1 MAALSRFF
9 LVALAA
15 VLLAACS
22 SNDSPEAVAK
32 SFIEASFS
40 NDADGMYKLIAVPA
54 DADDGAEEMVR
65 GKLKMAV
72 AKRSEQAA
80 KLGGVD
86 EVKAGE
92 ATYNDD
98 KTQATS
104 KVTITFK
111 NADVPAQ
118 TESVRLTKV
127 DDQWKVRI

>member
-1 MAALSRFF
+1 MAALSRFL
-9 LVALAA
+9 LVALTA

-92 ATYNDD
+92 AIYNDD
-98 KTQATS
+98 KSQATS

-118 TESVRLTKV
+118 TESVRLTRV
-127 DDQWKVRI
+127 DDRWKVRI

>member
-127 DDQWKVRI
+127 DDRWKVRI

>member
-9 LVALAA
+9 FVALAA

-72 AKRSEQAA
+72 TKRSEQAA

-86 EVKAGE
+86 QVKAGE
-92 ATYNDD
+92 AIYNDD
-98 KTQATS
+98 KSQATS
-104 KVTITFK
+104 KVTVTFK

>member
-1 MAALSRFF
+1 MAALSRFLF
-9 LVALAA
+9 IALSA

-54 DADDGAEEMVR
+54 DANDGAEEMVR

-72 AKRSEQAA
+72 AKRAEQAE

-86 EVKAGE
+86 QIKADE
-92 ATYNDD
+92 AIYNDD

-111 NADVPAQ
+111 KTGVPAQ

-127 DDQWKVRI
+127 DDRWKVRI

>member
-1 MAALSRFF
+1 MAALSRFC
-9 LVALAA
+9 LIVLSA

-40 NDADGMYKLIAVPA
+40 NDADGMYKLVAVPA
-54 DADDGAEEMVR
+54 DTEEGAEEMVR

-72 AKRSEQAA
+72 AKRAELAA

-92 ATYNDD
+92 ASYNDD
-98 KTQATS
+98 KTQATTQ
-104 KVTITFK
+104 VTITFK

-127 DDQWKVRI
+127 DDQWKVRL

>member
-1 MAALSRFF
+1 MAALSRFLF
-9 LVALAA
+9 IALSAL
-15 VLLAACS
+15 LLAACS

-40 NDADGMYKLIAVPA
+40 NDADGMYELIAVPA
-54 DADDGAEEMVR
+54 DANDGAEEMVR

-72 AKRSEQAA
+72 AKRAEQAE

-86 EVKAGE
+86 EIKADE
-92 ATYNDD
+92 AIYNDD

-111 NADVPAQ
+111 KTGAPAQ

-127 DDQWKVRI
+127 DDRWKVRI

>member
-15 VLLAACS
+15 VLLAGCS

-127 DDQWKVRI
+127 DDRWKVRI

>member
-1 MAALSRFF
+1 MAALSRFLF
-9 LVALAA
+9 IALTA

-22 SNDSPEAVAK
+22 SSDSPEAVAK

-54 DADDGAEEMVR
+54 DANEGAEEMVR

-72 AKRSEQAA
+72 AKRSEQAE
-80 KLGGVD
+80 KLGGIDQIKAD
-86 EVKAGE
+86 EAV
-92 ATYNDD
+92 YNDD
-98 KTQATS
+98 KSQATS

-111 NADVPAQ
+111 KADVPAQ

>member
-1 MAALSRFF
+1 MAALLRFF

-127 DDQWKVRI
+127 DDRWKVRI

>member
-9 LVALAA
+9 LVALTA
-15 VLLAACS
+15 VLLPACS

-98 KTQATS
+98 KSQATS

-111 NADVPAQ
+111 NADVSAQ
-118 TESVRLTKV
+118 TESVRLTRV

>member
-9 LVALAA
+9 LVALTSL
-15 VLLAACS
+15 LLAACS
-22 SNDSPEAVAK
+22 GNDSPEAVAK

-40 NDADGMYKLIAVPA
+40 NDADGMYKLVAVPA

-65 GKLKMAV
+65 GKFKMAV

-80 KLGGVD
+80 KLGGID
-86 EVKAGE
+86 EVKADE
-92 ATYNDD
+92 AIYNDD
-98 KTQATS
+98 KSQATS

-111 NADVPAQ
+111 KADVPAQ

>member
-1 MAALSRFF
+1 MAALSRF
-9 LVALAA
+9 LLIALSA

-22 SNDSPEAVAK
+22 SSDSPEAVAK

-54 DADDGAEEMVR
+54 DAEEGAEEMVR

-72 AKRSEQAA
+72 TKRSEQAA
-80 KLGGVD
+80 KLGGVAEVMAD
-86 EVKAGE
+86 EAI
-92 ATYNDD
+92 YNDD
-98 KTQATS
+98 QSQATS

-111 NADVPAQ
+111 KADVPAQ